1 MKTPTSLRSMSNELP
16 DGTSPDFPLWVTEE
30 EDGSLTI
37 HWDENH
43 PVTSCFNGW
52 TGEMFIEM
60 LLASAK
66 EILGDEG

>member
-1 MKTPTSLRSMSNELP
+1 MSSRSMSSELP
-16 DGTSPDFPLWVTEE
+16 DGVNSDLPLWVVTE
-30 EDGSLTI
+30 EDGSWTI

-43 PVTSCFNGW
+43 PTTSYFNGW

-66 EILGDEG
+66 EILGGEG